1 MLNQF
6 MRAEEVARELEVSKS
21 YAYKLIQQL
30 NAELR
35 EKGYITIAGRVNGLY
50 LNHFQNIRTQQI
62 AKQIGIFG
70 VVHMTIGIQIGVNG
84 RIRLFDLPGIRK
96 RYNGPGQRKRRFQAA
111 VIRHKGSSGIR
122 RCRLPGLQVHQRP

>member
-35 EKGYITIAGRVNGLY
+35 EKGYITIAGRVN
-50 LNHFQNIRTQQI
+50 R
-62 AKQIGIFG
+62 
-70 VVHMTIGIQIGVNG
+70 
-84 RIRLFDLPGIRK
+84 
-96 RYNGPGQRKRRFQAA
+96 
-111 VIRHKGSSGIR
+111 
-122 RCRLPGLQVHQRP
+122 

>member
-35 EKGYITIAGRVNGLY
+35 EKGYITIAGRVNRQYFRERLY
-50 LNHFQNIRTQQI
+50 Y
-62 AKQIGIFG
+62 
-70 VVHMTIGIQIGVNG
+70 
-84 RIRLFDLPGIRK
+84 LPLINTTPSSGK
-96 RYNGPGQRKRRFQAA
+96 RYASK
-111 VIRHKGSSGIR
+111 
-122 RCRLPGLQVHQRP
+122 

>member
-35 EKGYITIAGRVNGLY
+35 EKGYITIAGRVNRQYFRERLY
-50 LNHFQNIRTQQI
+50 
-62 AKQIGIFG
+62 
-70 VVHMTIGIQIGVNG
+70 
-84 RIRLFDLPGIRK
+84 
-96 RYNGPGQRKRRFQAA
+96 AA
-111 VIRHKGSSGIR
+111 S
-122 RCRLPGLQVHQRP
+122 

>member
-35 EKGYITIAGRVNGLY
+35 EKGYPARSDMAGL
-50 LNHFQNIRTQQI
+50 
-62 AKQIGIFG
+62 
-70 VVHMTIGIQIGVNG
+70 
-84 RIRLFDLPGIRK
+84 
-96 RYNGPGQRKRRFQAA
+96 
-111 VIRHKGSSGIR
+111 SG
-122 RCRLPGLQVHQRP
+122 

>member
-35 EKGYITIAGRVNGLY
+35 EKGYITIAGRVNRQYFMERLY
-50 LNHFQNIRTQQI
+50 E
-62 AKQIGIFG
+62 
-70 VVHMTIGIQIGVNG
+70 V
-84 RIRLFDLPGIRK
+84 P
-96 RYNGPGQRKRRFQAA
+96 QRKEGNINVNA
-111 VIRHKGSSGIR
+111 
-122 RCRLPGLQVHQRP
+122 